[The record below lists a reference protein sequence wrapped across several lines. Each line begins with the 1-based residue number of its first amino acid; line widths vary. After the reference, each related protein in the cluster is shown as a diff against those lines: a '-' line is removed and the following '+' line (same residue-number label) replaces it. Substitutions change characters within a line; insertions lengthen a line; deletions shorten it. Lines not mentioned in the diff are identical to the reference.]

1 LIFHSDSSF
10 YQTFLINLDHVKN
23 QDIEMKLLLQLLGIV
38 LVTLS
43 LVDIYLTVLFP
54 RLGSSLLSLTLGKG
68 IWRFFRLIARIA
80 PCKDEKILA
89 HSGPILIIVT
99 VIVWVCLLICGFAL
113 IIWPELGSA
122 IKSSDGW
129 TETNFTTA
137 LYYSGFS
144 LTTLGTGDFT
154 PESDFQRLLMILEA
168 ALGFS
173 IFTLTITYLLS
184 IYSALIRR
192 NTFALSLH
200 HRCAGTADAAEILA
214 RLGASGEL
222 SGVQQDISNMA
233 RDLINLLESQHSY
246 PALLYFRFE
255 QSYYA
260 LPRILLLTIDT
271 ATLMRTALNT
281 PNYHSIVHSTA
292 LAELWGGSQ
301 QLLMELSRFFL
312 PKSRLKIDYSS
323 EEVWRKRYYY
333 AVEKF
338 REEGLETIADLEL
351 GASLY
356 ISLRQKWHPDL
367 VKLANYMGYQ
377 WNEIA
382 AYEDSR

>member
-1 LIFHSDSSF
+1 
-10 YQTFLINLDHVKN
+10 
-23 QDIEMKLLLQLLGIV
+23 M
-38 LVTLS
+38 LVTVS

-54 RLGSSLLSLTLGKG
+54 RLGSSLLSLPLGKG
-68 IWRFFRLIARIA
+68 MWRFVRLIARIA
-80 PCKDEKILA
+80 PFKDEKLLA
-89 HSGPILIIVT
+89 HNGPMLMILT
-99 VIVWVCLLICGFAL
+99 VIVWLCLLICGFAL

-122 IKSSDGW
+122 IQSSDGW
-129 TETNFTTA
+129 TETDFVTA

-144 LTTLGTGDFT
+144 LTTLGTGDLI
-154 PESDFQRLLMILEA
+154 PEVGFQRLLIILEA

-173 IFTLTITYLLS
+173 IFTLTITYLFS

-200 HRCAGTADAAEILA
+200 HRSAGTADAAEVLA

-246 PALLYFRFE
+246 PALLYFRFR
-255 QSYYA
+255 QTYYA
-260 LPRILLLTIDT
+260 LPRILLLTMDT
-271 ATLMRTALNT
+271 ATLMKTALNAQK
-281 PNYHSIVHSTA
+281 YRSIVHSTA

-301 QLLMELSRFFL
+301 QLLMELSSFFL
-312 PKSRLKIDYSS
+312 PRSS
-323 EEVWRKRYYY
+323 LNMNQSLEEVWRKRYYY

-338 REEGLETIADLEL
+338 REEGIEITPDLEY

-356 ISLRQKWHPDL
+356 VSLRRKWNPIL
-367 VKLANYMGYQ
+367 VGLANYMGYH
-377 WNEIA
+377 WSEIA
-382 AYEDSR
+382 PYEK